1 MCVCVCILYVN
12 IGVYI
17 DSICISIYHKSVP
30 NKKAQKCHVSP
41 WFLALPMDFHIRTL
55 ILFIKTTIQVAIGG
69 DLIDGHLH
77 KRAGWN
83 MAEEKQEETMLME
96 C

>member
-1 MCVCVCILYVN
+1 MSYPLEIM
-12 IGVYI
+12 I
-17 DSICISIYHKSVP
+17 DMWKTHENPASANNFPGK
-30 NKKAQKCHVSP
+30 
-41 WFLALPMDFHIRTL
+41 PMDFHIQTL

-83 MAEEKQEETMLME
+83 MAEEKQEETMLMD